1 MAEEW
6 KRLFA
11 GAPIN
16 KILTIEAAQITGVHN
31 VLDDLTKSQR
41 DDGQV
46 VAGQTQNRDAD
57 EHAEQTCHRAADH
70 EGQQQCK
77 GLRGVFGHDD
87 IDERTGERADAHEA
101 GVAEAQLTQHT
112 DGQVQ
117 RDRHNDIGADGH
129 ELAGEGVCQ
138 RTGGT
143 QNLNQDIEADNNA
156 QRNDVAFGGLFHIFQ
171 HSSHL
176 KPSR

>member
-1 MAEEW
+1 M
-6 KRLFA
+6 
-11 GAPIN
+11 GIH
-16 KILTIEAAQITGVHN
+16 AQITGVHN

-46 VAGQTQNRDAD
+46 VTGQTQNGDAD

-77 GLRGVFGHDD
+77 GLWGVFGHDD
-87 IDERTGERADAHEA
+87 IDERAGERADAHEA

-143 QNLNQDIEADNNA
+143 QNLNQDIEADDNA
-156 QRNDVAFGGLFHIFQ
+156 QRNGVAFGGLFHIFQ

>member
-1 MAEEW
+1 M
-6 KRLFA
+6 
-11 GAPIN
+11 
-16 KILTIEAAQITGVHN
+16 Q
-31 VLDDLTKSQR
+31 
-41 DDGQV
+41 
-46 VAGQTQNRDAD
+46 
-57 EHAEQTCHRAADH
+57 
-70 EGQQQCK
+70 
-77 GLRGVFGHDD
+77 
-87 IDERTGERADAHEA
+87 RADAHET

-143 QNLNQDIEADNNA
+143 QNLNQDIEADDNA